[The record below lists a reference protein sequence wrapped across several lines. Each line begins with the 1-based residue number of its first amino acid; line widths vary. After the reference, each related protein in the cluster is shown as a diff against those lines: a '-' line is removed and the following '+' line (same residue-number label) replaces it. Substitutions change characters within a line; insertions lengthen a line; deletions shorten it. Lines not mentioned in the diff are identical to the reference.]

1 MAKIYWELE
10 EAVALIDLYIQNG
23 SMPNISD
30 EKLAELSCIYSK
42 RAQKLGFPAN
52 SKFRNLA
59 GLRMQLSCIHY
70 VVTGGREGMSN
81 ASQVF
86 YQAWA
91 LFKSKPDNFRQTL
104 NRFYSLYDF

>member
-70 VVTGGREGMSN
+70 VVKIGR
-81 ASQVF
+81 AHV
-86 YQAWA
+86 
-91 LFKSKPDNFRQTL
+91 
-104 NRFYSLYDF
+104 